1 MRNVV
6 VGATFEKQR
15 HDSRQMQFFIL
26 AICPA
31 LKVSTKQVKWCV
43 GNTTFHPL
51 SMLASWIKLMAKNCS
66 KHCWGHLATGL
77 DLPKF
82 PPCFNHSQFLM
93 GHEITINSPW
103 TYTKIDHGFHILPG
117 PSSFTSS
124 IISPPPRK
132 GGEARKS
139 SARPQRNPMPVGPHI
154 LWPQRREVVC
164 PPIIIIIHRKIYGF
178 LLSIYYYDFV
188 MYLVI
193 VYLFN

>member
-1 MRNVV
+1 MMRWQHHLSPVV
-6 VGATFEKQR
+6 NAFQLDQIDGQELLKALLGPFG
-15 HDSRQMQFFIL
+15 L
-26 AICPA
+26 A
-31 LKVSTKQVKWCV
+31 
-43 GNTTFHPL
+43 N
-51 SMLASWIKLMAKNCS
+51 
-66 KHCWGHLATGL
+66 GL

-124 IISPPPRK
+124 IISPPPRN

-154 LWPQRREVVC
+154 LWPRPEVVC
-164 PPIIIIIHRKIYGF
+164 SPIIIIIIIIHRKISGF
-178 LLSIYYYDFV
+178 LWSIYYYYFF
-188 MYLVI
+188 MYFVI
-193 VYLFN
+193 VYLFNYVINSLI